1 MKMDVRMT
9 LQPAVIFGLVSV
21 QVIQD
26 DVDLA
31 AFVDGRDVVHEV
43 EKLATPSAPI
53 VSGDDESGSH
63 FQRGEKRRRAVPP
76 VAVREA
82 RQGLAVGQA

>member
-1 MKMDVRMT
+1 MT
-9 LQPAVIFGLVSV
+9 AASGHFWACEV

-53 VSGDDESGSH
+53 VSMMN
-63 FQRGEKRRRAVPP
+63 P
-76 VAVREA
+76 VATSSAAKSVVVPCR
-82 RQGLAVGQA
+82 L

>member
-1 MKMDVRMT
+1 MDVRMT

-31 AFVDGRDVVHEV
+31 AFVDGRDVVYEV

-53 VSGDDESGSH
+53 VKGGVNLDH
-63 FQRGEKRRRAVPP
+63 FGGAKVDQLVKG
-76 VAVREA
+76 
-82 RQGLAVGQA
+82 